1 MANILD
7 FINAKEIA
15 LYIKNLPTETSL
27 DKQLF
32 PASKQYGME
41 IELAKGSKQRPVA
54 LSLSSFDVNVRP
66 RTLRASVDIEKRDM
80 PFMKESVLI
89 NEKERQKLMLAL
101 QANNQNIV
109 DQILSTIY
117 ENYKVLV
124 DGAEIQM
131 KRMRAELLQNGKINI
146 VSDNG
151 DVVVD
156 YNVPSNHKETIST
169 ASKKWNVATADVIGD
184 IKKWQKIFTNEGY
197 TKPTVLVCTDT
208 LFGYIAQNT
217 AIVNDI
223 KGLNTNYIVT
233 DNDVKNYLN
242 QKFGITVAIVDGVF
256 VNEAGETNSYYADNK
271 VTLIPTGTL
280 GRTIYGTTP
289 EEADAIFGSGK
300 LDTQIVNTGVAITS
314 MAKEDPVTVEVKV
327 SQLGMPSFDKV
338 DECFFATVY

>member
-1 MANILD
+1 MANIFD

-117 ENYKVLV
+117 E
-124 DGAEIQM
+124 
-131 KRMRAELLQNGKINI
+131 
-146 VSDNG
+146 
-151 DVVVD
+151 
-156 YNVPSNHKETIST
+156 T
-169 ASKKWNVATADVIGD
+169 SKW
-184 IKKWQKIFTNEGY
+184 
-197 TKPTVLVCTDT
+197 
-208 LFGYIAQNT
+208 
-217 AIVNDI
+217 
-223 KGLNTNYIVT
+223 
-233 DNDVKNYLN
+233 
-242 QKFGITVAIVDGVF
+242 
-256 VNEAGETNSYYADNK
+256 
-271 VTLIPTGTL
+271 
-280 GRTIYGTTP
+280 
-289 EEADAIFGSGK
+289 
-300 LDTQIVNTGVAITS
+300 
-314 MAKEDPVTVEVKV
+314 
-327 SQLGMPSFDKV
+327 
-338 DECFFATVY
+338 

>member
-1 MANILD
+1 MNISD
-7 FINAKEIA
+7 FVNAKEIA
-15 LYIKNLPTETSL
+15 LYIKNLPQETTL

-32 PASKQYGME
+32 PADKQYGME
-41 IELAKGSKQRPVA
+41 IELAKGAKQRPVA

-66 RTLRASVDIEKRDM
+66 RMLKASVDIEKRDM

-109 DQILSTIY
+109 DQILSSVY

-131 KRMRAELLQNGKINI
+131 RRMRAELLQNGKINI

-156 YNVPSNHKETIST
+156 YNVPSNHKETIGTS
-169 ASKKWNVATADVIGD
+169 SKKWNAATADIVGD
-184 IKKWQKIFTNEGY
+184 IQKWQKVFVGEGY
-197 TKPTVLVCTDT
+197 AKPSVLVLTDT
-208 LFGYIAQNT
+208 CFGYVCQNT
-217 AIVNDI
+217 AILNDI

-233 DNDVKNYLN
+233 ENDVKNYLAA
-242 QKFGITVAIVDGVF
+242 KFGITIALVNGVF
-256 VNEAGETNSYYADNK
+256 VNEAGETTPYYADNK
-271 VTLIPTGTL
+271 VTLIPTGAL
-280 GRTIYGTTP
+280 GKTVYGTTP
-289 EEADAIFGSGK
+289 EEADSIFCSGK
-300 LDTQIVNTGVAITS
+300 LDTQIVNTGVAITT
-314 MAKEDPVTVEVKV
+314 MYKEDPVTVETKV
-327 SQLGMPSFDKV
+327 SQLGMPSFDKA

>member
-1 MANILD
+1 MNIFD
-7 FINAKEIA
+7 FVNAKEIA
-15 LYIKNLPTETSL
+15 LYIKNLPEETTL

-32 PASKQYGME
+32 PADKQYGME
-41 IELAKGSKQRPVA
+41 IELAKGAKQRPVA

-66 RTLRASVDIEKRDM
+66 RMLKASVDIEKRDM

-109 DQILSTIY
+109 DQILSSVY

-131 KRMRAELLQNGKINI
+131 RRMRAELLQNGKINI

-156 YNVPSNHKETIST
+156 YNVPSEHKETIGT
-169 ASKKWNVATADVIGD
+169 ASKKWNVATADIVKD
-184 IKKWQKIFTNEGY
+184 IQRWQKVFVNEGY
-197 TKPTVLVCTDT
+197 AKPTVLLLTDVC
-208 LFGYIAQNT
+208 FGYVCQNT

-223 KGLNTNYIVT
+223 KGMNTNYIVT
-233 DNDVKNYLN
+233 ENDVKNYLK
-242 QKFGITVAIVDGVF
+242 QKFSITVAIVNGVF
-256 VNEAGETNSYYADNK
+256 VNEAGEATPYYADNK
-271 VTLIPTGTL
+271 VTLIPTGAL
-280 GRTIYGTTP
+280 GKTVYGTTP
-289 EEADAIFGSGK
+289 EEADSIFGSGK
-300 LDTQIVNTGVAITS
+300 LDTQIVNTGVAITT
-314 MAKEDPVTVEVKV
+314 MAKEDPVTVETKV
-327 SQLGMPSFDKV
+327 SQLGMPSFEKA